1 MANQM
6 DSQVTTIVIVGMVGG
21 FAIVGRLL
29 NEFFGRR
36 GGGGRFRRDAAG
48 LEAIGQQLAALQQS
62 VDATAIEVERLGE
75 GLRFTTKLL
84 AERNG
89 APSRETQR
97 ESERVITPH

>member
-21 FAIVGRLL
+21 FALVGRVL
-29 NEFFGRR
+29 NAFLGRR
-36 GGGGRFRRDAAG
+36 GGGGRVRPDAAG

-89 APSRETQR
+89 ALEPARQP
-97 ESERVITPH
+97 ERVVTPH

>member
-1 MANQM
+1 MANRM

-21 FAIVGRLL
+21 FAIVGRVL

-36 GGGGRFRRDAAG
+36 GGGGRVRRDAPG
-48 LEAIGQQLAALQQS
+48 LEAIGHQLAALQQS

-89 APSRETQR
+89 AREPQR
-97 ESERVITPH
+97 QPERVVTPH

>member
-1 MANQM
+1 M
-6 DSQVTTIVIVGMVGG
+6 DREVTTVVIVGMVGG
-21 FAIVGRLL
+21 FALVGRVL

-36 GGGGRFRRDAAG
+36 GGGGRLRRDSAG

-89 APSRETQR
+89 APPRETQR
-97 ESERVITPH
+97 QPERVITPF